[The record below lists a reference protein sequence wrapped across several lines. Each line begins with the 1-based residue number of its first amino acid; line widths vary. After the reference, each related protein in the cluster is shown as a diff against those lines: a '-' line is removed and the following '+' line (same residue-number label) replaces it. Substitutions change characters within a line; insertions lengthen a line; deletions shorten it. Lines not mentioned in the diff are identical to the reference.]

1 MTPMNSE
8 SFVASGERSI
18 DVLALGE
25 PLIEFNQVQIEP
37 PMYLQGFGGDTLNAM
52 IAAARAGAK
61 TAYLTRLGQ
70 DRWADAL
77 QHLLESEGVDTCGLR
92 RLEGQRTGLYFVHHD
107 RNGHHFS
114 YARAGSAASGIVPDD
129 VRGAWRPLIADSHW
143 LHLSGISMAIS
154 ESARQAAFLA
164 MQVARESGTRVS
176 LDTNLRLSLWPID
189 LARQTLTEAF
199 ASCDLLLPSLDDVI
213 HLSGLSSAEANLDW
227 CHSHGAQSV
236 VLKMGAQGAW
246 VSHQGQRLL
255 VEGRIVDAVDATGA
269 GDCFGGN
276 LLARLVRGDS
286 LTEATRWANV
296 AASLAVQGHG
306 AIAPLP
312 SAAQVMAALS

>member
-1 MTPMNSE
+1 MTRANSE
-8 SFVASGERSI
+8 SWVAPGTRAF

-25 PLIEFNQVQIEP
+25 PLIEFNQVQTEP

-77 QHLLESEGVDTCGLR
+77 QRLFESEGVDTRGLR

-107 RNGHHFS
+107 RDGHHFS
-114 YARAGSAASGIVPDD
+114 YARAGSAASGMGLDD
-129 VRGAWRPLIADSHW
+129 VRGAWLPLIADSHW
-143 LHLSGISMAIS
+143 LHLSGISMAVS

-164 MQVARESGTRVS
+164 MQLARESGTRVS
-176 LDTNLRLSLWPID
+176 LDTNLRLSLWPLD
-189 LARQTLTEAF
+189 LARKTLTDAF
-199 ASCDLLLPSLDDVI
+199 ATCDLLLPSLDDVI

-227 CHSHGAQSV
+227 CHTHGARTV

-246 VSHQGQRLL
+246 VSHQGQRLHI
-255 VEGRIVDAVDATGA
+255 EGRIVDAVDATGA
-269 GDCFGGN
+269 GDCFGDRKST
-276 LLARLVRGDS
+276 RLNSSHVKRS
-286 LTEATRWANV
+286 RM
-296 AASLAVQGHG
+296 
-306 AIAPLP
+306 P
-312 SAAQVMAALS
+312 SSA